1 MGETVLPLLALA
13 TALVVEIILLDWLV
27 VPGEVEGFSTTPLV
41 LTGTYV

>member
-27 VPGEVEGFSTTPLV
+27 VPGDEGFSTPPLV